1 MGLCSLEEKYAV
13 DISGFFQG
21 PILFDIFAN
30 YLDERIERM
39 LMKFVNETK
48 LGEIV
53 NTTKDRQKIQKGL
66 EKLEH

>member
-1 MGLCSLEEKYAV
+1 MQW
-13 DISGFFQG
+13 ISQGSVQG
-21 PILFDIFAN
+21 PILFDIFVN

-53 NTTKDRQKIQKGL
+53 NITKDRQKIQKDL